1 MVPRKHH
8 LALLISC
15 SNDAWSHHPPSKVSR
30 TLINPDATRYPW
42 TRIPPG
48 ACDSLRLG
56 LCNGKPHTASRMNI
70 ADIMLLYFIT
80 RVHRMR
86 YATVRSRV
94 SCISPC
100 RPCTRPHTYSVG
112 HACEPPPSHRP
123 SVLYILLYAARFRL
137 PPVPFRNITLRASSW
152 FSRVSKH
159 AVIKG
164 LHWRVPATGSASES
178 ASV

>member
-1 MVPRKHH
+1 MHGAIIRRPRFPEPW
-8 LALLISC
+8 LIRMPR
-15 SNDAWSHHPPSKVSR
+15 D
-30 TLINPDATRYPW
+30 TLGHVFLRVRAITNAR
-42 TRIPPG
+42 
-48 ACDSLRLG
+48 SLRLG

-94 SCISPC
+94 SCTSPC

>member
-1 MVPRKHH
+1 MRVEASSAVQGFPEPWLIRVPR
-8 LALLISC
+8 
-15 SNDAWSHHPPSKVSR
+15 D
-30 TLINPDATRYPW
+30 TLGHVFLRVRAFTNAR
-42 TRIPPG
+42 
-48 ACDSLRLG
+48 SLRLG
-56 LCNGKPHTASRMNI
+56 LCNGKPHTESRMNI

-94 SCISPC
+94 SCISLPVLVHID
-100 RPCTRPHTYSVG
+100 TRPRGRTRLRAITS
-112 HACEPPPSHRP
+112 SHRP
-123 SVLYILLYAARFRL
+123 SVVYILLYAARFRL

-164 LHWRVPATGSASES
+164 LHWRVPGSASES